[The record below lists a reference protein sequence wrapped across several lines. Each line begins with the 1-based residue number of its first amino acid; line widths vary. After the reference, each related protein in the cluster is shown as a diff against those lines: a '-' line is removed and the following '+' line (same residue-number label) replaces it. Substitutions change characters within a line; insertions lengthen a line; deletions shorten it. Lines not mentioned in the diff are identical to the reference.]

1 MSVAA
6 AFRGVGMAR
15 IFAGRSLAPLADVP
29 FCHARSRPAGDQR
42 IPVQLTSVDQ
52 SAPITKEEITRL
64 YADR

>member
-1 MSVAA
+1 
-6 AFRGVGMAR
+6 MAR
-15 IFAGRSLAPLADVP
+15 MFAGSSLAPLADVP

-42 IPVQLTSVDQ
+42 IQVQLTSVDQ